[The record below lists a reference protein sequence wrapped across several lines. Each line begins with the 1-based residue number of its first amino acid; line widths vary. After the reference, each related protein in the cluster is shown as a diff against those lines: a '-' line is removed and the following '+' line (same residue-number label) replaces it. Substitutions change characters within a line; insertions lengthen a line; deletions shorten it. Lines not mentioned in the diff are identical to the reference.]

1 MPWGTWK
8 PTQVRRV
15 ARVLGS
21 SMNTVVVETDAGR
34 AYLKAIGNAQGEHAL
49 ACELIGTSLAEWLGL
64 PTLEFALIELGRT
77 GTQVLLDADESV
89 PIARRRRAQAGA
101 AFITKEI
108 DAETWSGT
116 AADLGSLT
124 NPESIAGLVVLDS
137 WIGNP
142 DRRPRRPENPGIST
156 WRTQNLDNVLLELLP
171 KDKRRL
177 VAMDFSV
184 CLHCRAGGLRGA
196 YDERLVRD
204 DGIYGLFPAFEPYLT
219 SEWVQPFLDRL
230 RDERSLTPHL
240 VELVD
245 RIPKEWRVDA
255 RTGEAVQR
263 FLSARARY
271 LADNFAINLSGVIPS
286 PPR

>member
-1 MPWGTWK
+1 MPWGSWK
-8 PTQVRRV
+8 PSQVRRV

-21 SMNTVVVETDAGR
+21 SMNTVVVETDAGG

-64 PTLEFALIELGRT
+64 PTLEFALIEVGRT
-77 GTQVLLDADESV
+77 GSQVLLDADETV
-89 PIARRRRAQAGA
+89 PIARRRLAQPGA
-101 AFITKEI
+101 AFITREI

-116 AADLGSLT
+116 TADLLRLR
-124 NPESIAGLVVLDS
+124 NPESIAGLVVLDT

-142 DRRPRRPENPGIST
+142 DRFPRRPEDPSIST
-156 WRTQNLDNVLLELLP
+156 WLKQNLDNVLLEILP

-184 CLHCRAGGLRGA
+184 CLHCRAGGLRGE

-204 DGIYGLFPAFEPYLT
+204 DGIYGLFPAFEPYLRL
-219 SEWVQPFLDRL
+219 EQVQPFLDRL
-230 RDERSLTPHL
+230 GDERRLAQHL
-240 VELVD
+240 VDVVD
-245 RIPKEWRVDA
+245 RIPKEWQVDA

-271 LADNFAINLSGVIPS
+271 LADNFVVNLRGVIPS
-286 PPR
+286 PTS